1 MKRHLLLRLDAPLM
15 SFGGVIIDNLGVSD
29 AWPGPSM
36 IAGLLGN
43 ALGLRRTDEEAL
55 QALQDRLVF
64 ACRADREGERLTDF
78 QTAELNMIGKA
89 AWTTSG
95 VRETRTAGAAALKNH
110 HIRHR
115 DYWADRIVLVA
126 LRLEPEDRDP
136 VQDVLTR
143 ALENPARPLFVGRK
157 PCLPA
162 APVFAGWG
170 HGESA
175 LDAISRVPIGEA
187 GEAGRPLNAFA
198 PAWDDP
204 HPFLEGQFRDIQVS
218 GARNWASDTHGGTQR
233 WFEGRL
239 ACPEGGSG

>member
-15 SFGGVIIDNLGVSD
+15 SFGGVAIDNLGVSD
-29 AWPGPSM
+29 AWPSASL

-43 ALGLRRTDEEAL
+43 ALGLRRTDEDAL

-78 QTAELNMIGKA
+78 QTADLNHNDTG
-89 AWTTSG
+89 WTTHG
-95 VRETRTAGAAALKNH
+95 IPEGRAGGAKKFNSPN
-110 HIRHR
+110 RRWR

-126 LRLEPEDRDP
+126 VRLEPDDRKPGLD
-136 VQDVLTR
+136 DMER
-143 ALENPARPLFVGRK
+143 ALDGPARPLFIGRK

-162 APVFAGWG
+162 APVFAGWSG
-170 HGESA
+170 GESA
-175 LDAISRVPIGEA
+175 LEAVSRVPIGET
-187 GEAGRPLNAFA
+187 GGSGVSLNAFSLA
-198 PAWDDP
+198 HDEP
-204 HPFLEGQFRDIQVS
+204 HPFLEGQFREIRVS
-218 GARNWASDTHGGTQR
+218 GVRNWASDTHGGTQR

>member
-15 SFGGVIIDNLGVSD
+15 SFGGVAIDNLGVSD
-29 AWPGPSM
+29 VWPSASL
-36 IAGLLGN
+36 ITGLLGN
-43 ALGLRRTDEEAL
+43 ALGLRRTDVDAL

-64 ACRADREGERLTDF
+64 ACRADRKGERLTDF
-78 QTAELNMIGKA
+78 QTADLDHADAG
-89 AWTTSG
+89 WTTEG
-95 VRETRTAGAAALKNH
+95 HPEGRAGDAKKYNAP

-126 LRLEPEDRDP
+126 LRLEPEDLKP
-136 VQDVLTR
+136 GLDVLAR

-162 APVFAGWG
+162 TPVFAGWVEG
-170 HGESA
+170 KSA
-175 LDAISRVPIGEA
+175 LDAISRVPIKEA
-187 GEAGRPLNAFA
+187 GESGAPLNAFS
-198 PAWDDP
+198 PAHDHP
-204 HPFLEGQFRDIQVS
+204 HPFLDGQFREIRMS

-239 ACPEGGSG
+239 ACPEGGSR

>member
-15 SFGGVIIDNLGVSD
+15 SFGGVAIDNLGVSD
-29 AWPGPSM
+29 AWPSASL
-36 IAGLLGN
+36 ITGLLGN
-43 ALGLRRTDEEAL
+43 ALGLRRTDENAL

-78 QTAELNMIGKA
+78 QTADLNHKDTG
-89 AWTTSG
+89 WTTQGSPEG
-95 VRETRTAGAAALKNH
+95 RAGGGGTYQGK

-126 LRLEPEDRDP
+126 LRLDPEHGNPGLDDIE
-136 VQDVLTR
+136 R
-143 ALENPARPLFVGRK
+143 ALDGPARPLFIGRK

-162 APVFAGWG
+162 APLFAGWSD
-170 HGESA
+170 GESA
-175 LDAISRVPIGEA
+175 LEAVSRLPTGES
-187 GEAGRPLNAFA
+187 GGSSLPLNAFSLA
-198 PAWDDP
+198 HDEP
-204 HPFLEGQFRDIQVS
+204 HPFLEGQFREIRVS

-239 ACPEGGSG
+239 GYPEGASG